1 MGSIGTTEVLIILSL
16 LLIIV
21 SSKKIGIKKILP
33 VLVLRKFSI
42 EKIPSNHIYLDIR
55 GRSSGI
61 ISYILTNVGVDSETS
76 LKLTE
81 NFILFKS
88 TSLYGQVNNL
98 IPLTS
103 ISSTNCGYSKPF
115 SYIILSIISL
125 FGGLF
130 LLFSRMNKT
139 YYIGSFLISGLFILG
154 YILEKKLII
163 SVETYGGQVIGL
175 IFKRSVIENLPI
187 DINSTINA
195 TNLINLKVINSQKR
209 MINVRENIEH

>member
-1 MGSIGTTEVLIILSL
+1 
-16 LLIIV
+16 
-21 SSKKIGIKKILP
+21 
-33 VLVLRKFSI
+33 
-42 EKIPSNHIYLDIR
+42 
-55 GRSSGI
+55 
-61 ISYILTNVGVDSETS
+61 
-76 LKLTE
+76 
-81 NFILFKS
+81 
-88 TSLYGQVNNL
+88 
-98 IPLTS
+98 
-103 ISSTNCGYSKPF
+103 
-115 SYIILSIISL
+115 
-125 FGGLF
+125 
-130 LLFSRMNKT
+130 MNKT